1 MSTGGEV
8 KARSKDWGVPL
19 SCIEYSMVDRARASS
34 RIPALD
40 GSTVYALESSWWSWF
55 LPVVLVS

>member
-1 MSTGGEV
+1 M